1 MAQRWAVPLVVLS
14 LFSGAPAQ
22 AGARSAYAISVPKST
37 LQICVYKE
45 GLFKAFGHDHLI
57 SASMLSGRVLFNKET
72 LEDSSVDLTVETASL
87 RVIDPGESDED
98 RQKVQSTMVGKS
110 VLDMEKFPVI
120 RFSSTRLMEG
130 KKAAAGWDVTLE
142 GSLALHGV
150 EKPVSLP
157 LHLSEKDGELR
168 AVGEVSILQT
178 DFGITP
184 IKVGGGAVKVKNKIR
199 IRFDVVASKS
209 RP

>member
-1 MAQRWAVPLVVLS
+1 MKQRWAVLLLELS
-14 LFSGAPAQ
+14 LFSGAAAH
-22 AGARSAYAISVPKST
+22 AGTRAEYAISSEKSE
-37 LQICVYKE
+37 LQISVYKE

-57 SASMLSGRVLFNKET
+57 SASMLSGRVLFDEEN
-72 LEDSSVDLTVETASL
+72 LQDSTVDLTVETASL
-87 RVIDPGESDED
+87 RVIDPGESASD
-98 RQKVQSTMVGKS
+98 RQQVQSTMAGKS
-110 VLDMEKFPVI
+110 VLDVERFPTI
-120 RFSSTRLMEG
+120 RFTSTGVVRE
-130 KKAAAGWDVTLE
+130 KKPKTSWEMTLE
-142 GSLALHGV
+142 GNLILHGV
-150 EKPVSLP
+150 EKPISLP

-184 IKVGGGAVKVKNKIR
+184 IKVGGGAVKVKNKIH